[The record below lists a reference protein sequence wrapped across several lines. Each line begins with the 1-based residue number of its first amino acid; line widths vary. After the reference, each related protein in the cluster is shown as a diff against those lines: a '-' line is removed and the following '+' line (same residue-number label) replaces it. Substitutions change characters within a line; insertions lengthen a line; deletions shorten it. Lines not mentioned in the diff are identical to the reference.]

1 MKKFI
6 TLLLLSFAVSTG
18 QLPAE
23 TPSTK
28 PECSQTGCI
37 RIRVFDLRNHDG
49 DLGIALFNEKK
60 GFPGKAEKALLKGGV
75 SSEGEAHVYVFE
87 NIPYGTYAVSV
98 MHDENRN
105 GKLDSNFI
113 GIPKEGVGASNNPRS
128 RFGPPSFDDASFQ
141 LDRAEVDLE
150 IHLKYL

>member
-6 TLLLLSFAVSTG
+6 TLLLLSLAIVSG
-18 QLPAE
+18 RLAAD
-23 TPSTK
+23 TPS
-28 PECSQTGCI
+28 PQSDCIRTGCI
-37 RIRVFDLRNHDG
+37 RIRVFDLRSHDG
-49 DLGIALFNEKK
+49 DLGIALFNQKK
-60 GFPGKAEKALLKGGV
+60 GFPGKVEKAFLKGGI

-87 NIPYGTYAVSV
+87 NVPYGTYAVSV

-128 RFGPPSFDDASFQ
+128 KFGPPSFEDASFQ
-141 LDRAEVDLE
+141 LDRAEVDLDV
-150 IHLKYL
+150 HLKYL